1 MPSILVPT
9 INSNESAA
17 KLLAW
22 KKAPG
27 ESVQCG
33 ETIAIFETT
42 KASFDLAAEHA
53 GILHP
58 VAAENTE
65 CAFGSVV
72 GYIFADEAERT
83 AFRNN
88 ETQKVRSAPETQG
101 GPVITHAA
109 RELIA
114 KLGITAEQIQSI
126 GKKVIKAEDV
136 EKLVPA
142 AVAPG
147 GVTLSAQQRAIAGV
161 VKRSHAQI
169 PDSFLVKKIR
179 VDAALTAL
187 AEFSR
192 SEKVF
197 ANLPDLLVWVLAR
210 LPEKFPL
217 FFGALSDDLQFFP
230 SAAGNI
236 GVTFDLGRGLF
247 IPVIKE
253 AGRLSLGEIA
263 KTMMAFRMKAM
274 RASFQASDLSGGDLS
289 LSINMDADTLF
300 VQPVILPPQTA
311 MISIGSVQT
320 EWVRPANGADLMESR
335 YIQLGIA
342 FDHRVINGFGAN
354 GLANAIKE
362 QLESGPSLTAATG
375 R

>member
-1 MPSILVPT
+1 MQSILVPT

-22 KKAPG
+22 KKAAG
-27 ESVQCG
+27 ERIQCG

-42 KASFDLAAEHA
+42 KASFDLAAEHD

-58 VAAENTE
+58 MAVENTE

-72 GYIFADEAERT
+72 GYVFADEAERT
-83 AFRNN
+83 AFRND
-88 ETQKVRSAPETQG
+88 ETRATRPAPGTQD
-101 GPVITHAA
+101 GPVVTHAA

-114 KLGITAEQIQSI
+114 KHGITAQQIHAL

-136 EKLVPA
+136 EKLLPA
-142 AVAPG
+142 APARERIA
-147 GVTLSAQQRAIAGV
+147 LSAQQRAIAGIV
-161 VKRSHAQI
+161 QRSHAQI
-169 PDSFLVKKIR
+169 PDSFLVKKVH

-192 SEKVF
+192 NERVF
-197 ANLPDLLVWVLAR
+197 ANLPDLLVWILAR
-210 LPEKFPL
+210 LPEKFPF
-217 FFGALSDDLQFFP
+217 FFGALSHDLQFVP

-236 GVTFDLGRGLF
+236 GVTFDLGHGLF

-253 AGRLSLGEIA
+253 ARQLSLGAIA
-263 KTMMAFRMKAM
+263 KTMMAFRMKAL
-274 RASFQASDLSGGDLS
+274 RANFQAADLIGGDLS
-289 LSINMDADTLF
+289 LSINMDTDILF

-320 EWVRPANGADLMESR
+320 EWVRPENSSDLAERRSV
-335 YIQLGIA
+335 QLGVA
-342 FDHRVINGFGAN
+342 FDHRVINGFAAN
-354 GLANAIKE
+354 ALANAVKE
-362 QLESGPSLTAATG
+362 QLESSAALAVATG